1 MEKFDHLFMLCGLLI
16 TLSFALP
23 NATTPPVTPT
33 TSGPSSHTTTGNL
46 IESYTSNS
54 NNSTQDTTG
63 NTTPSN
69 GNSGNSTIP
78 STQNSTNSTTANM
91 QSNSSVPSPTGQ
103 TNITTEQITQ
113 TTTNITPTS
122 LATQPASKPTI
133 TSMSTVSTR
142 LNSPAVTLHGNND
155 STTAEDL
162 TTETT
167 PGNKTNNET
176 AAGAGLNFSE
186 MSMTILFSVVLGV
199 IVLMV
204 LGQIVYKVS
213 RNKHRMVQ
221 YSHRPLY
228 NEDTGEQ
235 FVVPDDTLVISGGLY
250 DGPQIYNPTVTTLN
264 DEDQPTFAYTP
275 TQLRLE
281 FLREEQGT
289 DRDYEATSFET
300 FKTNE

>member
-1 MEKFDHLFMLCGLLI
+1 
-16 TLSFALP
+16 
-23 NATTPPVTPT
+23 
-33 TSGPSSHTTTGNL
+33 
-46 IESYTSNS
+46 
-54 NNSTQDTTG
+54 
-63 NTTPSN
+63 
-69 GNSGNSTIP
+69 
-78 STQNSTNSTTANM
+78 
-91 QSNSSVPSPTGQ
+91 
-103 TNITTEQITQ
+103 
-113 TTTNITPTS
+113 
-122 LATQPASKPTI
+122 
-133 TSMSTVSTR
+133 MSTVSTR
-142 LNSPAVTLHGNND
+142 LNSPAVTVHGNESTSN
-155 STTAEDL
+155 TTAAYL

-167 PGNKTNNET
+167 LGNKTNNET

-213 RNKHRMVQ
+213 RNKQRMVQ